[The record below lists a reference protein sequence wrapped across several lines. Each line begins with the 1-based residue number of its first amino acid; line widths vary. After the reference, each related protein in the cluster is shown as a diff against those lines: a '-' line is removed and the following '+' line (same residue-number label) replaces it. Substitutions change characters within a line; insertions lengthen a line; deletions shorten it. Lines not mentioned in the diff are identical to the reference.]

1 MASDKKKPAG
11 AEDKKDLKA
20 ILTAPIGGKKGRG
33 KSAKGKT
40 TKGGAKGKA
49 TGKDFT
55 TYDAIRHQKLK
66 LRQEDDIKTFLS
78 RAVLLIGVIVALFSL
93 LFGFHAQKD
102 NSMAPKLSS
111 GDLLLYYRLDDDF
124 KTQDVVVYEKNG
136 KVRSGRVVAK
146 AGDSVDIP
154 EDGGL
159 IINGSQMI
167 ETDIFYST
175 GRREDGM
182 ISYPLTLSVNQ
193 VFVLGDYREGAE
205 DSRTFGPVN
214 KAEIKGKVI
223 TVLRRSGL

>member
-1 MASDKKKPAG
+1 M
-11 AEDKKDLKA
+11 
-20 ILTAPIGGKKGRG
+20 
-33 KSAKGKT
+33 
-40 TKGGAKGKA
+40 
-49 TGKDFT
+49 
-55 TYDAIRHQKLK
+55 
-66 LRQEDDIKTFLS
+66 
-78 RAVLLIGVIVALFSL
+78 
-93 LFGFHAQKD
+93 
-102 NSMAPKLSS
+102 
-111 GDLLLYYRLDDDF
+111 
-124 KTQDVVVYEKNG
+124 
-136 KVRSGRVVAK
+136 VAK